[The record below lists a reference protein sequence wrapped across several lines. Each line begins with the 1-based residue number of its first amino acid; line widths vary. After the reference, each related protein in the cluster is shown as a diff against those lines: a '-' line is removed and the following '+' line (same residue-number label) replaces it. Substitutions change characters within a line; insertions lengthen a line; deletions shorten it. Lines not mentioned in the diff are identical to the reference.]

1 MKKETI
7 SIGLVVS
14 EFNAEITEKML
25 AAALACA
32 RREGCAV
39 AKVVRVPGA
48 YDTPLAAKKLLKMR
62 GIDAVAVIGA
72 IVTGGT
78 KHDEFIASAM
88 ANALTSLSLEFE
100 KPVTLGVIGPGAT
113 YAKANA
119 RAKEYAER
127 AVMGAKK
134 LVTGMK

>member
-1 MKKETI
+1 MI
-7 SIGLVVS
+7 SMGLVVS
-14 EFNAEITEKML
+14 EFNSEITEKML
-25 AAALACA
+25 SAALNCVK
-32 RREGCAV
+32 REGCAV

-48 YDTPLAAKKLLKMR
+48 YDAPLAAKRLLKMR

-72 IVTGGT
+72 IVKGGT
-78 KHDEFIASAM
+78 KHDELIAASM
-88 ANALTSLSLEFE
+88 AHALTALSLEFE

-134 LVTGMK
+134 LVETLV